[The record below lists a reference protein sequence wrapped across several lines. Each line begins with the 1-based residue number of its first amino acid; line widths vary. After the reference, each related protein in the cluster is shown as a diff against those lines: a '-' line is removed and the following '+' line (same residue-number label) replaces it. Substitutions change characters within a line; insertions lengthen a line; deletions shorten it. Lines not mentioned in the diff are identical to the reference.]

1 MVDICEVY
9 NLASSDFVMRFD
21 KREVAMPVPSAAS
34 NVSPA
39 VSKIYLIL
47 SVNPVL
53 LSLLFEGLEALEN
66 LLFAVS

>member
-1 MVDICEVY
+1 
-9 NLASSDFVMRFD
+9 MRFD
-21 KREVAMPVPSAAS
+21 KREVAMPVPLVAS